1 MHSTESS
8 IRGFQINTTNTLP
21 ISRTGNAPLSRWSG
35 HVRGFFRII
44 LASPSGIFGFSVISL
59 FLLLAI
65 FAPLI
70 APYGPFDVVYAG
82 PHAVIRLSPPTWRNL
97 FGTTNE
103 GMDVFSQVIW
113 GTRVAILVGLLS
125 SLGSVLVG
133 TAIGLIA
140 GYLGGP
146 VDRVLMRLTDIAFA
160 MPFLPFAMVVIS
172 VVKPSLGLVILL
184 VVAFL
189 WRTTARVVRAQTLS
203 LKTRVYVRAA
213 RMSGASHGQIILR
226 HILPSILPISFL
238 YMAVGV
244 QSGVM
249 LESALSFLG
258 FGSPDVQSWG
268 AMLNAAFRVGAL
280 RVAWWWGLPPSIALS
295 LFVVAVFMLTR
306 AYETHLDPRLRVE

>member
-1 MHSTESS
+1 MNKMQKLA
-8 IRGFQINTTNTLP
+8 GQL
-21 ISRTGNAPLSRWSG
+21 NA
-35 HVRGFFRII
+35 FFRVI
-44 LASPSGIFGFSVISL
+44 LGSPSGVFGLSVISL
-59 FLLLAI
+59 FALLAI

-70 APYGPFDVVYAG
+70 APYGPFDVVYSG
-82 PHAVIRLSPPTWRNL
+82 PHAVVRLSPPTWHNV

-103 GMDVFSQVIW
+103 GMDVFSQVVW

-125 SLGSVLVG
+125 SLGSVLLG
-133 TAIGLIA
+133 TAIGLISGYA
-140 GYLGGP
+140 GGIT
-146 VDRVLMRLTDIAFA
+146 DKVLMRITDIAFA

-184 VVAFL
+184 VVVFL

-213 RMSGASHGQIILR
+213 RIAGVGHGQIILR

-268 AMLNAAFRVGAL
+268 AMLNGAFRVGAL
-280 RVAWWWGLPPSIALS
+280 RVAWWWGLPPSIAIS
-295 LFVVAVFMLTR
+295 AFVIAVFMLTR
-306 AYETHLDPRLRVE
+306 AYEAQLNPRLRAE

>member
-1 MHSTESS
+1 M
-8 IRGFQINTTNTLP
+8 NKK
-21 ISRTGNAPLSRWSG
+21 PLALTAAQL
-35 HVRGFFRII
+35 RGFFRV
-44 LASPSGIFGFSVISL
+44 LRSSPAGIFGFTVISV
-59 FLLLAI
+59 FALLAI
-65 FAPLI
+65 FAPII
-70 APYGPFDVVYAG
+70 APFNPFDVVYDG
-82 PHAVIRLSPPTWRNL
+82 PHAVVRLSPPTWRNL

-113 GTRVAILVGLLS
+113 GTRVAIMVGLLS
-125 SLGSVLVG
+125 SLGSVLLG

-140 GYLGGP
+140 GYLGGT

-160 MPFLPFAMVVIS
+160 MPFLPLAMVVIS

-184 VVAFL
+184 VVVFL

-213 RMSGASHGQIILR
+213 RVAGASNSQIILR

-258 FGSPDVQSWG
+258 FGSPDDQSWG

-295 LFVVAVFMLTR
+295 MFVIAVFMLTR
-306 AYETHLDPRLRVE
+306 AYETHLDPQLRVQ